1 MLPPVIVNLQKIIL
15 LMQDIK
21 PGHGASVI
29 VCCFNSSDRLP
40 ATLRYL
46 DEQIIPNNFA
56 IEIVIVNNASTDDTL
71 VIAKQ
76 QSDKI
81 LPKNISYKI
90 INEEKPGQMHAR
102 KRGAIEAAFDC
113 IVFCDDDNWL
123 DKNYVY
129 LSYQLLKKDSCIG
142 AGGGRNLPVTNAD
155 AYPEWFE
162 QYKDKY
168 GMSATMPESGDVSFR
183 TFVLGAGLVTK
194 RSLFLAAFDD
204 KFPSLLNGR
213 DGSKLSTGDDFE
225 YCKRLLL
232 WGYKL
237 YYDEKMI
244 LHHFVPKERLTVEYR
259 DRLMEGILQAGVIL
273 HEYDLAI
280 HIFKKIKNKNKW
292 RLLILSPFRITLA
305 RLGWS
310 KRSLTDE
317 KLTLYYLSPFRVKDT
332 FPKREIKK
340 FIQLS

>member
-1 MLPPVIVNLQKIIL
+1 MK
-15 LMQDIK
+15 K
-21 PGHGASVI
+21 SPGRCMRVKSGA
-29 VCCFNSSDRLP
+29 
-40 ATLRYL
+40 A
-46 DEQIIPNNFA
+46 
-56 IEIVIVNNASTDDTL
+56 
-71 VIAKQ
+71 
-76 QSDKI
+76 
-81 LPKNISYKI
+81 
-90 INEEKPGQMHAR
+90 
-102 KRGAIEAAFDC
+102 GAVFDC
-113 IVFCDDDNWL
+113 LVFCDDDNWL

-129 LSYQLLKKDSCIG
+129 LAYQLLNKEKCIG
-142 AGGGRNLPVTNAD
+142 AGGGQNLPVTNAD

-168 GMSATMPESGDVSFR
+168 GMSSIMPVSGDVSYK
-183 TFVLGAGLVTK
+183 TYVLGAGLVT
-194 RSLFLAAFDD
+194 RRWLFLAAFDD

-213 DGSKLSTGDDFE
+213 NGSKLSTGDDFE

-244 LHHFVPKERLTVEYR
+244 LHHFVPKERLTIEYR
-259 DRLMEGILQAGVIL
+259 DRLMDGILQAGTIL

-280 HIFKKIKNKNKW
+280 HILGKIKKKNKW
-292 RLLILSPFRITLA
+292 RLLLLSPFRILLA
-305 RLGWS
+305 KLRWS

-317 KLTLYYLSPFRVKDT
+317 KLTLYYLSPFPVKNA